1 MKIIIAGLG
10 RTGRTLVRVLKEDG
24 HAVTVIDTDRQAVS
38 AAERSYGVQGVVG
51 HAAMYD
57 TLKAAGAFRSDLFI
71 AASGSDELNILSCFS
86 AKHVG
91 VGHAAAVTHSSEF
104 LSEMPYFSTIC
115 GIDMIFNPEYE
126 TAHEIFRAARIPAAV
141 NVLSFAGG
149 RAELAHVGVCGGAEI
164 IGKTLAAIRIS
175 SKLSVLVCAV
185 KRAGCVIIP
194 DGRFVVEQDD
204 EIYITGPHEDIF
216 EFLKIIGIQNNKIKN
231 VMITGGSNTAM
242 FLASA
247 LEKTG
252 VGVKLIEKD
261 AQRCRL
267 LESVLGKTRIIN
279 ADPFDGS
286 LLTKQGLAGA
296 DSVMALSDRDEDNV
310 ILAMYAKESGAKKIV
325 TKLSKGPLSAMLPNM
340 GYSSAVFSE
349 EKTLSR
355 IALSYV
361 RALSETLSSAV
372 GTVCKIAD
380 GGAEIVEFIAKPG
393 FAHAGVPLMKL
404 NLRRGLLLAGIVRGR
419 EVLYPNGMTS
429 ILEGDR
435 VIIVSSGE
443 SVRSLDDIVVK

>member
-1 MKIIIAGLG
+1 
-10 RTGRTLVRVLKEDG
+10 
-24 HAVTVIDTDRQAVS
+24 
-38 AAERSYGVQGVVG
+38 
-51 HAAMYD
+51 
-57 TLKAAGAFRSDLFI
+57 
-71 AASGSDELNILSCFS
+71 
-86 AKHVG
+86 
-91 VGHAAAVTHSSEF
+91 
-104 LSEMPYFSTIC
+104 
-115 GIDMIFNPEYE
+115 MIFNPEYE

-185 KRAGCVIIP
+185 KRAGRVIIP

-216 EFLKIIGIQNNKIKN
+216 EFLKIIGMQNNKIKN

-261 AQRCRL
+261 AQRCKL
-267 LESVLGKTRIIN
+267 LESVLGKTRVIN